1 MSETKQLMDAFK
13 AADEVVGLFKEA
25 RDKMLPIQELFIE
38 ATRGKDHTKWLT
50 AINAVIDLDEDTAKG
65 ALIVL
70 MGVMARVRVGLEG
83 TECYDKVKEL
93 FTPKES

>member
-1 MSETKQLMDAFK
+1 
-13 AADEVVGLFKEA
+13 
-25 RDKMLPIQELFIE
+25 MLPIQELFIK
-38 ATRGKDHTKWLT
+38 ATREKDPMNWID
-50 AINAVIDLDEDTAKG
+50 AVNAVSDLDLDMAQG

-93 FTPKES
+93 FAHRES